1 MKVLDRFL
9 IILFNICLLIVGI
22 WISAIPIAKSKL
34 YYKVQFKVNEI
45 YSHENENGEI
55 VKKDFYFL
63 GGEYKEAKFTDE
75 QLDVMIEHIIDFL
88 FGNKEDFTL
97 VLDQVEVE
105 GVIKDNVSIFGEKA
119 VTHMRDVKNLFIAY
133 QIISVIAFLVL
144 IAILAYLILRLGQVR
159 KILYKYTFIYY
170 FIFTTALAIFFLVT
184 VIHTIREYSGNFD
197 LETYFYTM
205 WGDVHYLLF
214 PFQPDKIEG
223 SFFNDILTEILT
235 VELFV
240 LAFAIVIG
248 VVLFLNLSWLA
259 ITIVIRKYGE
269 RIANKIK
276 QSKYSNSKFTSEE
289 YFTPSN

>member
-1 MKVLDRFL
+1 
-9 IILFNICLLIVGI
+9 
-22 WISAIPIAKSKL
+22 
-34 YYKVQFKVNEI
+34 
-45 YSHENENGEI
+45 
-55 VKKDFYFL
+55 
-63 GGEYKEAKFTDE
+63 
-75 QLDVMIEHIIDFL
+75 
-88 FGNKEDFTL
+88 
-97 VLDQVEVE
+97 
-105 GVIKDNVSIFGEKA
+105 
-119 VTHMRDVKNLFIAY
+119 MRDVKNLFIAY

-184 VIHTIREYSGNFD
+184 VIHTISKYNGNFD

-248 VVLFLNLSWLA
+248 VVLLLNLSWLA